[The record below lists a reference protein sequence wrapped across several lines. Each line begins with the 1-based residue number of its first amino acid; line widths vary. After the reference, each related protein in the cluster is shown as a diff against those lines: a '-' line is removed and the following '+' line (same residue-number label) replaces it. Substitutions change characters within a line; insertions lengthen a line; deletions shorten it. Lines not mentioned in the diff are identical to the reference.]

1 MVPYTSVTE
10 NIRVTVR
17 PVYLDGRSDLMMK
30 RFVFGYFVRIENRG
44 MEDVQLLKRHWYI
57 HDANDRVQEVEGDG
71 VIGIQPVISPG
82 EKHEYNSFCVLE
94 TFTGFMEGYYM
105 METENGDRFH
115 VAIPR
120 FNLSA
125 ASN

>member
-1 MVPYTSVTE
+1 MIPYTSITE

-17 PVYLDGRSDLMMK
+17 PVYLDGKSDVMNL
-30 RFVFGYFVRIENRG
+30 RFVFGYFIRIENVG
-44 MEDVQLLKRHWYI
+44 SSDVQLLRRHWYI
-57 HDANDRVQEVEGDG
+57 HDGNGRIQEVEGDG
-71 VIGIQPVISPG
+71 VIGAQPVIAPG
-82 EKHEYNSFCVLE
+82 ESHEYNSYCVLE
-94 TFTGFMEGYYM
+94 TFTGHMEGFYL
-105 METENGDRFH
+105 MESERGARFN